1 MPGPDLPMALEN
13 HAMVAINNTC
23 SMVIA
28 GLDIDWEESALT
40 YFYDH
45 NEGEFVKKQCKKA
58 LLSKILESQNF
69 LLLFLKV
76 ACKSKV

>member
-1 MPGPDLPMALEN
+1 MIIYHVVFIHTDQTMPGPDLPMALEN

-45 NEGEFVKKQCKKA
+45 NEGEFVKKT
-58 LLSKILESQNF
+58 L
-69 LLLFLKV
+69 
-76 ACKSKV
+76 